1 MPDVIRDHD
10 IIAPLAATE
19 ALPVVRLIGPADLK
33 DALARGYDDFMAMPT
48 QVLFLCLIYPIAGL
62 LIGRLAFGYDVFPL
76 FYMLASGFALIGPF
90 AAIGMYEL
98 SRRREAGLDTS
109 WKHAF
114 DIIHSPS
121 LMAILG
127 LGALLM
133 LLLAVWVGVA
143 QWIYNVNFGVRE
155 PAAPAAFVKSLFT
168 TREGLWFLAIG
179 NTVGLFFAL
188 LAFAL
193 SAVSFPLMLDRKVG
207 LAVAITTSMKAI
219 ALNPVTM
226 LLWGVIVA
234 GALFLGSLPFLVGLA
249 IVMPVLGHATW
260 HLYRRV
266 IEPDFGP
273 RPGVPQRPRVER
285 HAADFPAV
293 LFTLFKRGK

>member
-10 IIAPLAATE
+10 IIPPLE
-19 ALPVVRLIGPADLK
+19 AKDDLPVVRRIILADLK

-143 QWIYNVNFGVRE
+143 QWIYTANFGVRE
-155 PAAPAAFVKSLFT
+155 PAAPVAFVKSLFT
-168 TREGLWFLAIG
+168 TREGLRFLAVG
-179 NTVGLFFAL
+179 NIVGLFFAL

-193 SAVSFPLMLDRKVG
+193 SAISFPLMLDRKVG
-207 LAVAITTSMKAI
+207 IAVAITTSMKAI
-219 ALNPVTM
+219 AMNPVTM
-226 LLWGVIVA
+226 LLWGLIVA

-249 IVMPVLGHATW
+249 VVMPILGHATW

-273 RPGVPQRPRVER
+273 RPGVPQRPRIER

-293 LFTLFKRGK
+293 LFTLFNRRK

>member
-1 MPDVIRDHD
+1 MPQVLSNDD
-10 IIAPLAATE
+10 IIAPTSPTADM
-19 ALPVVRLIGPADLK
+19 PVVRIIGTRDLK
-33 DALARGYDDFMAMPT
+33 DALTKGFNDFMAMPT
-48 QVLFLCLIYPIAGL
+48 QVVFLCLIYPIAGL
-62 LIGRLAFGYDVFPL
+62 LLGRLAFGYEVFPI

-90 AAIGMYEL
+90 AAIGLYEL

-109 WKHAF
+109 WHHAF
-114 DIIHSPS
+114 DVVHSPS
-121 LMAILG
+121 FKAILG

-143 QWIYNVNFGVRE
+143 QWIYEANFGVRE
-155 PAAPAAFVKSLFT
+155 PASPVAFAKSLFT
-168 TREGLWFLAIG
+168 TREGLRFLTIG

-193 SAVSFPLMLDRKVG
+193 SAVSFPLMLDRNVG
-207 LAVAITTSMKAI
+207 IAVAITTSIKAVVM
-219 ALNPVTM
+219 NPLTM
-226 LLWGVIVA
+226 LLWGLIVA

-273 RPGVPQRPRVER
+273 RPKLEGRPQVER

-293 LFTLFKRGK
+293 LFTLFRR